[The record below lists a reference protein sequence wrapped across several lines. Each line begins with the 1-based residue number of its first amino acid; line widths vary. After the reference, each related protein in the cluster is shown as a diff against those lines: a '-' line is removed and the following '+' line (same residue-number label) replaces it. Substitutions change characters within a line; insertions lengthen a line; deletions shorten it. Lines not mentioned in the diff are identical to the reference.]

1 MDAKGARAL
10 VERLTREGRVYEET
24 AAAPPGE
31 PALGSDVLPAEHA
44 HEADPVAGH
53 GAERA
58 A

>member
-24 AAAPPGE
+24 AASETELAVG
-31 PALGSDVLPAEHA
+31 GDVLPADGA
-44 HEADPVAGH
+44 PEAEPVARH

>member
-10 VERLTREGRVYEET
+10 VERLTREGRIYEET
-24 AAAPPGE
+24 AAPE
-31 PALGSDVLPAEHA
+31 TELALSGDALPADQA
-44 HEADPVAGH
+44 PEAEPGPRH

>member
-24 AAAPPGE
+24 PE
-31 PALGSDVLPAEHA
+31 TELALSGDVLPVDHAPEAE
-44 HEADPVAGH
+44 PIAGH
-53 GAERA
+53 GERA

>member
-24 AAAPPGE
+24 EAAPPGE
-31 PALGSDVLPAEHA
+31 LALGGDVLPAEHA
-44 HEADPVAGH
+44 HEAEPVARH

>member
-10 VERLTREGRVYEET
+10 VERLTLEGRVYDET
-24 AAAPPGE
+24 AAPETELPLAGDELPVDHAPAAKPG
-31 PALGSDVLPAEHA
+31 PR
-44 HEADPVAGH
+44 H

>member
-10 VERLTREGRVYEET
+10 VERLTLEGRVYEET
-24 AAAPPGE
+24 AAAETELALNGDALPVDHPSEGE
-31 PALGSDVLPAEHA
+31 PGPR
-44 HEADPVAGH
+44 H

>member
-10 VERLTREGRVYEET
+10 VERLALEGRVYDET
-24 AAAPPGE
+24 STSETELALTGDALPADHPADAE
-31 PALGSDVLPAEHA
+31 PAPRQ
-44 HEADPVAGH
+44 

>member
-24 AAAPPGE
+24 AAPETELAG
-31 PALGSDVLPAEHA
+31 DVLPADQA
-44 HEADPVAGH
+44 PEAEPVARH
-53 GAERA
+53 GERA

>member
-10 VERLTREGRVYEET
+10 VERLSLEGRVYEET
-24 AAAPPGE
+24 TAETELALAGDALPTDLPPEAE
-31 PALGSDVLPAEHA
+31 PAAR
-44 HEADPVAGH
+44 H

>member
-10 VERLTREGRVYEET
+10 VERLTREGRVYDDRET
-24 AAAPPGE
+24 VPDAELALDGEALPEQVPPAEAAPR
-31 PALGSDVLPAEHA
+31 
-44 HEADPVAGH
+44 H

>member
-24 AAAPPGE
+24 AVPETELAIAG
-31 PALGSDVLPAEHA
+31 DVLPADPEP
-44 HEADPVAGH
+44 EGEPVARH

>member
-10 VERLTREGRVYEET
+10 VERLSREGRVYEET
-24 AAAPPGE
+24 VDPE
-31 PALGSDVLPAEHA
+31 TELALSSDILPADHVPNAE
-44 HEADPVAGH
+44 PVPRH